1 MPRDPPAAA
10 ILARMAELTDQKS
23 RTSGKPA
30 DLRAEVVEILGVPI
44 ALTNYSQVLDWI
56 DDAIAG
62 GHRGYICVA
71 PVHLVMLVQDDE
83 ELATAVNRADFV
95 VPDGQPLVWSAS
107 ALGGKGA
114 SRVYGPDLMIESCRR
129 ASETGAPIYLFGG
142 RDAAA
147 LELLQ
152 TTLKE
157 RFPGLNIVGAEAVPF
172 RPATA
177 AEETSTIERI
187 NASGAE
193 IVWVGTG
200 QPRQELWM
208 ARMRSRLDASVLVG
222 VGAAFDFHAGLIPQ
236 APTIMQEAGLEWLF
250 RLIQEPRRLWRRY
263 LIYNPRFIS
272 QFIRQL
278 RARS

>member
-1 MPRDPPAAA
+1 
-10 ILARMAELTDQKS
+10 MAELTNQKS
-23 RTSGKPA
+23 RESSKRP

-44 ALTNYSQVLDWI
+44 TLTNYRQVLDWI
-56 DDAIAG
+56 DDAIAD

-71 PVHLVMLVQDDE
+71 PVHLVMLVQDDAA
-83 ELATAVNRADFV
+83 LAAAVDGADFV

-114 SRVYGPDLMIESCRR
+114 SRVYGPDLMIETCRR
-129 ASETGAPIYLFGG
+129 ASETGVPIYLFGG
-142 RDAAA
+142 RDTAA

-152 TTLKE
+152 ATLGA

-177 AEETSTIERI
+177 EEEASSIEKI

-208 ARMRSRLDASVLVG
+208 ARMRSRLDAPILVG

-272 QFIRQL
+272 QFMRQL
-278 RARS
+278 RAKR

>member
-1 MPRDPPAAA
+1 MVD
-10 ILARMAELTDQKS
+10 ITNQKS
-23 RTSGKPA
+23 RTSGKRP

-44 ALTNYSQVLDWI
+44 TLTNYRQVLDWI
-56 DDAIAG
+56 DDAIAV

-71 PVHLVMLVQDDE
+71 PVHLVMLVQDDA
-83 ELATAVNRADFV
+83 ELATAVNGADFV

-107 ALGGKGA
+107 ALGVKGA
-114 SRVYGPDLMIESCRR
+114 SRVYGPDLMIETCQR

-142 RDAAA
+142 RDTAA

-152 TTLKE
+152 TTLGE

-177 AEETSTIERI
+177 EEEASSIEKI

-208 ARMRSRLDASVLVG
+208 ARMRSRLDASILVG

-250 RLIQEPRRLWRRY
+250 RLTQEPRRLWRRY

-272 QFIRQL
+272 QFMRQL
-278 RARS
+278 RARN